1 MALQPHRLFNL
12 AKSLAQFAS
21 SNDYIS
27 KGKLW
32 NLKSS
37 DHLVSLLLSKAPDE
51 ADKIKVIYIAWFLIN
66 RPKIKSSDIMNII
79 NNLYVVTVDFYDETG
94 TIKVDCDNCDYGSVD
109 CSSCDGEGTEDCRYC
124 DGEGSIECDDCG
136 GEGTEDCRYCDGKG
150 TETEEDDEG
159 DEIEVEC
166 VHCDGEGK
174 ERCRSCG
181 GSGNFECPECE
192 GSGDETCSQCDGS
205 RAEECDVCY
214 GYGEIDSEEE
224 YYSVT
229 RKTYVVLGSKI
240 KNYDGEIMSEED
252 FSELVYNN
260 KMFSH
265 ELVIGTRHYTDDT
278 EKEDRLAYA
287 NMDDDFVEIVQVR
300 KLEDNR

>member
-1 MALQPHRLFNL
+1 MALPPNRLFNL

-21 SNDYIS
+21 SNEYIS

-32 NLKSS
+32 KLKSS
-37 DHLVSLLLSKAPDE
+37 DHLVNLLLSKAPDE
-51 ADKIKVIYIAWFLIN
+51 ADKIKVVYFAWFLLN
-66 RPKIKSSDIMNII
+66 RPKMKGSDIMNII

-94 TIKVDCDNCDYGSVD
+94 TIKVDCDDCYYGSVD
-109 CSSCDGEGTEDCRYC
+109 CSTCEGEGTQDCRYC
-124 DGEGSIECDDCG
+124 DGEGNIECDDCG
-136 GEGTEDCRYCDGKG
+136 GEGTEECRYCDGKG

-166 VHCDGEGK
+166 IHCDGEGK

-181 GSGNFECPECE
+181 GSGNFECPECN
-192 GSGDETCSQCDGS
+192 GSGSETCGQCDGS

-229 RKTYVVLGSKI
+229 RKTYVVVGSKI
-240 KNYDGEIMSEED
+240 KNIDGKIMSEED
-252 FSELVYNN
+252 FGELVYNN

-265 ELVIGTRHYTDDT
+265 ELEIGTRHYTDDT